1 MLPFTVTACGNYSIA
16 DENDCLQKEE
26 APFIRSEEDRDL
38 RFPSHEEA
46 NPARADDQS
55 AFCPMS
61 ITAEN
66 FILQGGL
73 KMKTKWMCMIFMLA
87 LAFHLPENTGN
98 ESSDI
103 NVISLQDSNTDKK
116 IMEAGTV
123 KDSAF
128 SGKVGGCFY
137 ADGNRIIVESDKLY
151 LYDMEK
157 GETIAGADISMEDLC
172 VQTYADGYF
181 VVGRG
186 NGSGGGSNSS
196 FATSESGDGINGYI
210 LDKDFAIQDTISFSG
225 LLSDDFVLQTT
236 GIAISQ
242 DGKRIA
248 FGGFQGL
255 YFYDT
260 SSRKVRTIL
269 NYSEEGTA
277 DNMQIVTMDSL
288 TFTGNNTLVY
298 VGMATDSSIG
308 GDGVSVYGT
317 VSTDS
322 ANLTITKK
330 GDYKVDTEE
339 VQKGGNLLI
348 MPQSFDKNN
357 GTLLMLDT
365 ISNTEKTMS
374 FSSRSEGKDGVYCSG
389 QGKYVATAILEESSV
404 TINIYDTASGK
415 SIHTETVQDSN
426 STYFLRVPQILIL
439 DDSGTCIVVLG
450 RGIDEVSTLITT
462 FGFMG

>member
-1 MLPFTVTACGNYSIA
+1 
-16 DENDCLQKEE
+16 
-26 APFIRSEEDRDL
+26 
-38 RFPSHEEA
+38 
-46 NPARADDQS
+46 
-55 AFCPMS
+55 
-61 ITAEN
+61 
-66 FILQGGL
+66 
-73 KMKTKWMCMIFMLA
+73 MKTKWMCMILMFALA
-87 LAFHLPENTGN
+87 LHLSACGDRQESGDSPENGAINMEPQSPEDDPSENTGN
-98 ESSDI
+98 ESSEM
-103 NVISLQDSNTDKK
+103 NVIDRQDDGTDKN
-116 IMEAGTV
+116 IVAVSGF

-128 SGKVGGCFY
+128 SGKVSGCYY
-137 ADGNRIIVESDKLY
+137 AGGNRIIVAADQLY
-151 LYDMEK
+151 LYDMGK
-157 GETIAGADISMEDLC
+157 GETIASADISMGDLC
-172 VQTYADGYF
+172 VQTFTDGYF
-181 VVGRG
+181 VVGQG
-186 NGSGGGSNSS
+186 KAEGGSNGS
-196 FATSESGDGINGYI
+196 FAASESGGINGYI
-210 LDKDFAIQDTISFSG
+210 LNKDFAVQDTISFSG
-225 LLSDDFVLQTT
+225 LLSDDFILQIT

-242 DGKRIA
+242 DGKQVA
-248 FGGFQGL
+248 FGGLSGL
-255 YFYDT
+255 YLYDV

-298 VGMATDSSIG
+298 VGMAADTSIG

-322 ANLTITKK
+322 ADLTITKK

-365 ISNTEKTMS
+365 TSNTENTMS

-389 QGKYVATAILEESSV
+389 QGKYVATAVLEESSV

-415 SIHTETVQDSN
+415 NIHTETVQDSN

-439 DDSGTCIVVLG
+439 DESGTCIVVLG

-462 FGFMG
+462 FGFVG

>member
-1 MLPFTVTACGNYSIA
+1 M
-16 DENDCLQKEE
+16 
-26 APFIRSEEDRDL
+26 
-38 RFPSHEEA
+38 
-46 NPARADDQS
+46 
-55 AFCPMS
+55 
-61 ITAEN
+61 
-66 FILQGGL
+66 IL
-73 KMKTKWMCMIFMLA
+73 MLA
-87 LAFHLPENTGN
+87 LALHLSACGNRQENGNSSEYGAINMDPQSEENDLSENTGN
-98 ESSDI
+98 ESSNI
-103 NVISLQDSNTDKK
+103 NVIDLQDNGTDKN
-116 IMEAGTV
+116 IMAVSTV

-128 SGKVGGCFY
+128 SGKVSGCYYAGGS
-137 ADGNRIIVESDKLY
+137 RIIVAADQLY
-151 LYDMEK
+151 LCDTGK
-157 GETIAGADISMEDLC
+157 GETIASADISMEDLC
-172 VQTYADGYF
+172 VQTFTDGYF
-181 VVGRG
+181 VVGQG
-186 NGSGGGSNSS
+186 KAGGGSNGS
-196 FATSESGDGINGYI
+196 FATSESDGINGYI
-210 LDKDFAIQDTISFSG
+210 LNKDFAIQDTISFSG
-225 LLSDDFVLQTT
+225 LLSDDFIVQIT

-242 DGKRIA
+242 DGKQVA
-248 FGGFQGL
+248 FGGLSGL
-255 YFYDT
+255 YLYDI

-277 DNMQIVTMDSL
+277 GNMQIVTMDSL

-298 VGMATDSSIG
+298 VGMATDTSIG
-308 GDGVSVYGT
+308 GEGVSVYGT

-404 TINIYDTASGK
+404 TINIYDTTSGK
-415 SIHTETVQDSN
+415 KIHTETVQDSN
-426 STYFLRVPQILIL
+426 STYFLRIPQILIL
-439 DDSGTCIVVLG
+439 DESGTCIVVLG

-462 FGFMG
+462 FSFAGNSL

>member
-1 MLPFTVTACGNYSIA
+1 MCMILMIALALNLSACGNRQ
-16 DENDCLQKEE
+16 ENGSSSENGTINIEPQ
-26 APFIRSEEDRDL
+26 SEEDD
-38 RFPSHEEA
+38 S
-46 NPARADDQS
+46 S
-55 AFCPMS
+55 
-61 ITAEN
+61 
-66 FILQGGL
+66 G
-73 KMKTKWMCMIFMLA
+73 
-87 LAFHLPENTGN
+87 NTGN
-98 ESSDI
+98 ESSKI
-103 NVISLQDSNTDKK
+103 NVIDLQDNGTDKN
-116 IMEAGTV
+116 IMAV
-123 KDSAF
+123 SRFKDSAF
-128 SGKVGGCFY
+128 SGKVGGCYY
-137 ADGNRIIVESDKLY
+137 ADGSRIIVAADKLY
-151 LYDMEK
+151 LYDMGT
-157 GETIAGADISMEDLC
+157 GETIGSADISMEDLC
-172 VQTYADGYF
+172 VQTFTEGYF
-181 VVGRG
+181 VVGQG
-186 NGSGGGSNSS
+186 KAGGGGSNGS
-196 FATSESGDGINGYI
+196 FAASESGGINGYI
-210 LDKDFAIQDTISFSG
+210 LNKDFAVQDTISFSG
-225 LLSDDFVLQTT
+225 LLSDDFIVQIT
-236 GIAISQ
+236 GIAVSQ
-242 DGKRIA
+242 DGKQVA
-248 FGGFQGL
+248 FGGLQGL
-255 YFYDT
+255 YLYDV

-277 DNMQIVTMDSL
+277 GNMQIVTMDSL

-298 VGMATDSSIG
+298 VGMATDTSIG

-365 ISNTEKTMS
+365 ISNTENTMS

-439 DDSGTCIVVLG
+439 DESGTCIVVLG

-462 FGFMG
+462 FGFAG

>member
-1 MLPFTVTACGNYSIA
+1 
-16 DENDCLQKEE
+16 
-26 APFIRSEEDRDL
+26 
-38 RFPSHEEA
+38 
-46 NPARADDQS
+46 
-55 AFCPMS
+55 
-61 ITAEN
+61 
-66 FILQGGL
+66 
-73 KMKTKWMCMIFMLA
+73 MKTKWMCMILMLA
-87 LAFHLPENTGN
+87 LALNLSACGNGQENGNSSENGAINMEPQSVEDDSSENTGN
-98 ESSDI
+98 ESSEM
-103 NVISLQDSNTDKK
+103 NVIDQQDNGTDKN
-116 IMEAGTV
+116 MMAVGGV

-128 SGKVGGCFY
+128 SGKVRGCYYAGGS
-137 ADGNRIIVESDKLY
+137 RIIVAADQLY
-151 LYDMEK
+151 LYDTGK
-157 GETIAGADISMEDLC
+157 GETIASADISMGDLY

-181 VVGRG
+181 VVGQG
-186 NGSGGGSNSS
+186 TGSGGGSNGS
-196 FATSESGDGINGYI
+196 FAASESDGINGY
-210 LDKDFAIQDTISFSG
+210 LLNQDFAVQDTISFSG
-225 LLSDDFVLQTT
+225 LLSDDFIPQIT
-236 GIAISQ
+236 GIAVSQ
-242 DGKRIA
+242 DGKQVV
-248 FGGFQGL
+248 FGGLQGL
-255 YFYDT
+255 YHYDV

-298 VGMATDSSIG
+298 VGMATDPSIG

-365 ISNTEKTMS
+365 ISNTENTMS

-389 QGKYVATAILEESSV
+389 QGKYVATAVLEESSV

-415 SIHTETVQDSN
+415 NIHTETVQDSN

-439 DDSGTCIVVLG
+439 DESGTCIVVLG

-462 FGFMG
+462 FGFEG

>member
-1 MLPFTVTACGNYSIA
+1 
-16 DENDCLQKEE
+16 
-26 APFIRSEEDRDL
+26 
-38 RFPSHEEA
+38 
-46 NPARADDQS
+46 
-55 AFCPMS
+55 
-61 ITAEN
+61 
-66 FILQGGL
+66 
-73 KMKTKWMCMIFMLA
+73 MKTKWMCMILMLA
-87 LAFHLPENTGN
+87 LALHLSACGDRQENGNSSENGAINIEPQSVEDDSSENTGN
-98 ESSDI
+98 ESSEM
-103 NVISLQDSNTDKK
+103 NVIDQQDNGTDKN
-116 IMEAGTV
+116 IVAVSGV

-128 SGKVGGCFY
+128 SGKVSGCYY
-137 ADGNRIIVESDKLY
+137 ADGNRIIVAADQLY
-151 LYDMEK
+151 LYDAGK
-157 GETIAGADISMEDLC
+157 GETIASADISMGDLC
-172 VQTYADGYF
+172 VQTFTDGYF
-181 VVGRG
+181 VVGQG
-186 NGSGGGSNSS
+186 KAGGGDSNGS
-196 FATSESGDGINGYI
+196 FAASDSDGINGYI
-210 LDKDFAIQDTISFSG
+210 LNKDFAIQDTISFSG
-225 LLSDDFVLQTT
+225 LLSDDFIPQIT

-242 DGKRIA
+242 DGKQVA
-248 FGGFQGL
+248 FGGLQGL
-255 YFYDT
+255 YLYDI

-298 VGMATDSSIG
+298 VGMATDTSIG

-365 ISNTEKTMS
+365 ISNTENTMS

-389 QGKYVATAILEESSV
+389 QGKYVAAAILEESSV

-415 SIHTETVQDSN
+415 RIHTETVQDSN

-439 DDSGTCIVVLG
+439 DESGTCIVVLG

-462 FGFMG
+462 FGFAG

>member
-1 MLPFTVTACGNYSIA
+1 
-16 DENDCLQKEE
+16 
-26 APFIRSEEDRDL
+26 
-38 RFPSHEEA
+38 
-46 NPARADDQS
+46 
-55 AFCPMS
+55 
-61 ITAEN
+61 
-66 FILQGGL
+66 
-73 KMKTKWMCMIFMLA
+73 MKTKWMCMILMLA
-87 LAFHLPENTGN
+87 LALNLSACGNRQENGNSSEYGAINMDPQSEENDLSENTGN
-98 ESSDI
+98 ESSNI
-103 NVISLQDSNTDKK
+103 NVINLQDNGTDKN
-116 IMEAGTV
+116 MMAVSTV

-128 SGKVGGCFY
+128 SGKVSGCYYAGGS
-137 ADGNRIIVESDKLY
+137 RIIVAADKLY
-151 LYDMEK
+151 LCDTGK
-157 GETIAGADISMEDLC
+157 GETIASADISMEDLC
-172 VQTYADGYF
+172 VQTFTDGYF
-181 VVGRG
+181 VVGQG
-186 NGSGGGSNSS
+186 KAGGGGSNGS
-196 FATSESGDGINGYI
+196 FAASESGGINGYI
-210 LDKDFAIQDTISFSG
+210 LNKDFAVQDTISFSG
-225 LLSDDFVLQTT
+225 LLSDDFIPQIT

-242 DGKRIA
+242 DGKQVA
-248 FGGFQGL
+248 FGGLQGL
-255 YFYDT
+255 YLYDI

-277 DNMQIVTMDSL
+277 GNMQIVTMDSL

-298 VGMATDSSIG
+298 VGMATDTSIG

-365 ISNTEKTMS
+365 ISNTENTMS

-404 TINIYDTASGK
+404 TINIYDTTSGK
-415 SIHTETVQDSN
+415 KIHTETVQDSN
-426 STYFLRVPQILIL
+426 STYFMRIPQILIL
-439 DDSGTCIVVLG
+439 DESGTCIVVLG

-462 FGFMG
+462 FGFAG

>member
-1 MLPFTVTACGNYSIA
+1 
-16 DENDCLQKEE
+16 
-26 APFIRSEEDRDL
+26 
-38 RFPSHEEA
+38 
-46 NPARADDQS
+46 
-55 AFCPMS
+55 
-61 ITAEN
+61 
-66 FILQGGL
+66 
-73 KMKTKWMCMIFMLA
+73 MKTKWMCMILMLA
-87 LAFHLPENTGN
+87 LALNLSACGNRQENGNSSENGTINMEPQSVEDDSSENTGN
-98 ESSDI
+98 ESSEM
-103 NVISLQDSNTDKK
+103 NVIDLRDSGTDKN
-116 IMEAGTV
+116 IMAVSTV

-128 SGKVGGCFY
+128 SGKVSGCYYAGGS
-137 ADGNRIIVESDKLY
+137 RIIVAADQLY
-151 LYDMEK
+151 LYDTGK
-157 GETIAGADISMEDLC
+157 GKTIASADISMEDLC
-172 VQTYADGYF
+172 VQTFTDGYF
-181 VVGRG
+181 VVGQG
-186 NGSGGGSNSS
+186 KAGGGSNGS
-196 FATSESGDGINGYI
+196 FATSESGGINGYI
-210 LDKDFAIQDTISFSG
+210 LNKDFAIQDTISFSG
-225 LLSDDFVLQTT
+225 LLSDDFIVQIT

-242 DGKRIA
+242 DGKQVA
-248 FGGFQGL
+248 FGGLQGL
-255 YFYDT
+255 YLYDV
-260 SSRKVRTIL
+260 SSRKVRTLL

-277 DNMQIVTMDSL
+277 GNMQIATMDSL

-298 VGMATDSSIG
+298 VGMATDTSIG

-322 ANLTITKK
+322 GNLTITKK

-365 ISNTEKTMS
+365 ISNTEKAMS

-415 SIHTETVQDSN
+415 RIHTETVQDSN

-439 DDSGTCIVVLG
+439 DESGTCIVVLG

-462 FGFMG
+462 FGFVG

>member
-1 MLPFTVTACGNYSIA
+1 
-16 DENDCLQKEE
+16 
-26 APFIRSEEDRDL
+26 
-38 RFPSHEEA
+38 
-46 NPARADDQS
+46 
-55 AFCPMS
+55 
-61 ITAEN
+61 
-66 FILQGGL
+66 
-73 KMKTKWMCMIFMLA
+73 MKTKWMCMILILA
-87 LAFHLPENTGN
+87 LALHLSACGDRQENGNSSENGAINMEPQSLEGDSSENTGN
-98 ESSDI
+98 ESSEM
-103 NVISLQDSNTDKK
+103 NVIDQQDNGTDKN
-116 IMEAGTV
+116 IVAV
-123 KDSAF
+123 SRFQDSAF
-128 SGKVGGCFY
+128 SGKVRGCYY
-137 ADGNRIIVESDKLY
+137 ADGSRIIVAADQLY
-151 LYDMEK
+151 LYDTGK
-157 GETIAGADISMEDLC
+157 GETIASADISMGDLC
-172 VQTYADGYF
+172 VQTFTDGYF
-181 VVGRG
+181 VVGQG
-186 NGSGGGSNSS
+186 KAGGGSNGS
-196 FATSESGDGINGYI
+196 FAASESDGINGYI
-210 LDKDFAIQDTISFSG
+210 LNKDFAVQDTISFSG
-225 LLSDDFVLQTT
+225 LLSDDFIPQIT

-242 DGKRIA
+242 DGKQVA
-248 FGGFQGL
+248 FGGLQGL
-255 YFYDT
+255 YLYDI

-277 DNMQIVTMDSL
+277 GNMQIVTMDSL

-298 VGMATDSSIG
+298 VGMATDTSIG

-322 ANLTITKK
+322 ANFTITQM

-365 ISNTEKTMS
+365 VSNTEKTMS

-415 SIHTETVQDSN
+415 NIHTETVQDSN

-439 DDSGTCIVVLG
+439 DESGTCIVVLG

-462 FGFMG
+462 FGFVG

>member
-1 MLPFTVTACGNYSIA
+1 
-16 DENDCLQKEE
+16 
-26 APFIRSEEDRDL
+26 
-38 RFPSHEEA
+38 
-46 NPARADDQS
+46 
-55 AFCPMS
+55 
-61 ITAEN
+61 
-66 FILQGGL
+66 
-73 KMKTKWMCMIFMLA
+73 MKTKWMCMILMLA
-87 LAFHLPENTGN
+87 LALNLSACGNRQENGNSSEYGAINMDPQSEENDLSENTGN
-98 ESSDI
+98 ESSNI
-103 NVISLQDSNTDKK
+103 NVINLQDNGTDKN
-116 IMEAGTV
+116 MMAVSTV

-128 SGKVGGCFY
+128 SGKVSGCYYAGGS
-137 ADGNRIIVESDKLY
+137 RIIVAADQLY
-151 LYDMEK
+151 LYDTGK
-157 GETIAGADISMEDLC
+157 GKTIASADISMEDLC
-172 VQTYADGYF
+172 VQTFTDGYF
-181 VVGRG
+181 VVGQG
-186 NGSGGGSNSS
+186 KAGGGSNGS
-196 FATSESGDGINGYI
+196 FAASESGGINGYI
-210 LDKDFAIQDTISFSG
+210 LNKDFAIQDTISFSG
-225 LLSDDFVLQTT
+225 LLSDDFIVQIT
-236 GIAISQ
+236 GIAVSQ
-242 DGKRIA
+242 DGKQVA
-248 FGGFQGL
+248 FGGLSGL
-255 YFYDT
+255 YLYDI

-269 NYSEEGTA
+269 NYSEKGTVG
-277 DNMQIVTMDSL
+277 NMQIVTMDSL

-298 VGMATDSSIG
+298 VGMATDTSIG
-308 GDGVSVYGT
+308 GEGVSVYGT

-415 SIHTETVQDSN
+415 RIHTETVQDSN

-439 DDSGTCIVVLG
+439 DESGTCIVVLG

-462 FGFMG
+462 FGFAG

>member
-1 MLPFTVTACGNYSIA
+1 
-16 DENDCLQKEE
+16 
-26 APFIRSEEDRDL
+26 
-38 RFPSHEEA
+38 
-46 NPARADDQS
+46 
-55 AFCPMS
+55 
-61 ITAEN
+61 
-66 FILQGGL
+66 
-73 KMKTKWMCMIFMLA
+73 MKTKWMCMILMLA
-87 LAFHLPENTGN
+87 LALNLSACGNRQENGNSSEYGAINMDPQSEENDLSENTGN
-98 ESSDI
+98 ESSNI
-103 NVISLQDSNTDKK
+103 NVINLQDNGTDKN
-116 IMEAGTV
+116 MMAVSTV

-128 SGKVGGCFY
+128 SGKVSGCYYAGGS
-137 ADGNRIIVESDKLY
+137 RIIVAADQLY
-151 LYDMEK
+151 LYDTGK
-157 GETIAGADISMEDLC
+157 GETIASADISMEDLC
-172 VQTYADGYF
+172 VQTFTDGYF
-181 VVGRG
+181 VVGQG
-186 NGSGGGSNSS
+186 KAEGGSNGS
-196 FATSESGDGINGYI
+196 FAASESGGINGYI
-210 LDKDFAIQDTISFSG
+210 LNKDFAVQDTISFSG
-225 LLSDDFVLQTT
+225 LLSDDFIVQIT
-236 GIAISQ
+236 GVAISQ
-242 DGKRIA
+242 DGKQVA
-248 FGGFQGL
+248 FGGLQGL
-255 YFYDT
+255 YLYDV

-277 DNMQIVTMDSL
+277 GNMQIVTMDSL

-298 VGMATDSSIG
+298 VGMATDTSIG

-365 ISNTEKTMS
+365 ISNTENTMS

-426 STYFLRVPQILIL
+426 STYFLRIPQILIL
-439 DDSGTCIVVLG
+439 DESGTCIVVLG

-462 FGFMG
+462 FGFAG

>member
-1 MLPFTVTACGNYSIA
+1 
-16 DENDCLQKEE
+16 
-26 APFIRSEEDRDL
+26 
-38 RFPSHEEA
+38 
-46 NPARADDQS
+46 
-55 AFCPMS
+55 
-61 ITAEN
+61 
-66 FILQGGL
+66 
-73 KMKTKWMCMIFMLA
+73 MKTKWMCMILMLA
-87 LAFHLPENTGN
+87 LALNLSACGNRQENGNRSENGTTNIEPQSVEDDSSGNTGN
-98 ESSDI
+98 ESSEM
-103 NVISLQDSNTDKK
+103 NVIDLQYNGTDKN
-116 IMEAGTV
+116 IMAVSTV

-128 SGKVGGCFY
+128 SGKVSGCY
-137 ADGNRIIVESDKLY
+137 YVDGSRIIVAADQLY
-151 LYDMEK
+151 LYDMGK
-157 GETIAGADISMEDLC
+157 GETIASADISMEDLY
-172 VQTYADGYF
+172 VQTFTDGYF
-181 VVGRG
+181 VVGQG
-186 NGSGGGSNSS
+186 KAGGGGSNGS
-196 FATSESGDGINGYI
+196 FAASESGGINGYI
-210 LDKDFAIQDTISFSG
+210 LNKDFAVQDTISFSG
-225 LLSDDFVLQTT
+225 LLSDDFIPQIT

-242 DGKRIA
+242 DGKQVA
-248 FGGFQGL
+248 FGGLQGL
-255 YFYDT
+255 YLYDV

-277 DNMQIVTMDSL
+277 GNMQIVTMDSL

-298 VGMATDSSIG
+298 VGMATDTSIG

-415 SIHTETVQDSN
+415 NIHTETVQDSN

-439 DDSGTCIVVLG
+439 DESGTCIVVLG

-462 FGFMG
+462 FGFVG

>member
-1 MLPFTVTACGNYSIA
+1 
-16 DENDCLQKEE
+16 
-26 APFIRSEEDRDL
+26 
-38 RFPSHEEA
+38 
-46 NPARADDQS
+46 
-55 AFCPMS
+55 
-61 ITAEN
+61 
-66 FILQGGL
+66 
-73 KMKTKWMCMIFMLA
+73 MKTKWMCMILMIALA
-87 LAFHLPENTGN
+87 LNLSACGNRQENGSSSENGTINIEPQSEEDDSSGNTGN
-98 ESSDI
+98 ESSKI
-103 NVISLQDSNTDKK
+103 NVIDLQDNGTDKN
-116 IMEAGTV
+116 IMAV
-123 KDSAF
+123 SRFKDSAF
-128 SGKVGGCFY
+128 SGKVGGCYY
-137 ADGNRIIVESDKLY
+137 ADGSRIIVAADKLY
-151 LYDMEK
+151 LYDMGT
-157 GETIAGADISMEDLC
+157 GETIGSADISMEDLC
-172 VQTYADGYF
+172 VQTFTEGYF
-181 VVGRG
+181 VVGQG
-186 NGSGGGSNSS
+186 KAGGGGSNGS
-196 FATSESGDGINGYI
+196 FAASESGGINGYI
-210 LDKDFAIQDTISFSG
+210 LNKDFAIQDTISFSG
-225 LLSDDFVLQTT
+225 LLSDDFIVQIT
-236 GIAISQ
+236 GIAVSQ
-242 DGKRIA
+242 DGKQVA
-248 FGGFQGL
+248 FGGLQGL
-255 YFYDT
+255 YLYDV

-277 DNMQIVTMDSL
+277 GNMQIVTMDSL

-298 VGMATDSSIG
+298 VGMATDTSIG

-365 ISNTEKTMS
+365 ISNTENTMS

-439 DDSGTCIVVLG
+439 DESGTCIVVLG

-462 FGFMG
+462 FGFAG